1 MSDSPP
7 ALASSPASPVADSS
21 EWMHVGPEMGEAEY
35 VVALQKLGIQM
46 AASIP
51 QKLQERADTQTKMK
65 NTVGKVQKLWMWQNS
80 PDASR
85 SPWVQ
90 KIKDFMEKAQDDPTP
105 VGKGAEP
112 DSDVSSNIWGDQQLQ
127 LVLADDIGLEGASK
141 EPAASCDQGAD
152 GAGHEGESHEP
163 GSKHIEAAN
172 ALFTDEDPEAFKD
185 ALNEIKPEPVDVEPA
200 HGSKSKKRK
209 SKSKSKSKSRTKR
222 AKGGHDTS
230 TEARAG
236 SVDREQVLQSF
247 DQKYQDVIKS
257 LPHVLWPTST
267 KHGEHSYTAT
277 LIFQPKNT
285 L

>member
-1 MSDSPP
+1 
-7 ALASSPASPVADSS
+7 
-21 EWMHVGPEMGEAEY
+21 
-35 VVALQKLGIQM
+35 
-46 AASIP
+46 
-51 QKLQERADTQTKMK
+51 
-65 NTVGKVQKLWMWQNS
+65 
-80 PDASR
+80 
-85 SPWVQ
+85 
-90 KIKDFMEKAQDDPTP
+90 
-105 VGKGAEP
+105 
-112 DSDVSSNIWGDQQLQ
+112 
-127 LVLADDIGLEGASK
+127 
-141 EPAASCDQGAD
+141 
-152 GAGHEGESHEP
+152 
-163 GSKHIEAAN
+163 
-172 ALFTDEDPEAFKD
+172 
-185 ALNEIKPEPVDVEPA
+185 VEPA

-209 SKSKSKSKSRTKR
+209 SKSKSKSRSKR

>member
-1 MSDSPP
+1 M
-7 ALASSPASPVADSS
+7 
-21 EWMHVGPEMGEAEY
+21 
-35 VVALQKLGIQM
+35 
-46 AASIP
+46 
-51 QKLQERADTQTKMK
+51 
-65 NTVGKVQKLWMWQNS
+65 
-80 PDASR
+80 
-85 SPWVQ
+85 
-90 KIKDFMEKAQDDPTP
+90 
-105 VGKGAEP
+105 
-112 DSDVSSNIWGDQQLQ
+112 
-127 LVLADDIGLEGASK
+127 
-141 EPAASCDQGAD
+141 
-152 GAGHEGESHEP
+152 
-163 GSKHIEAAN
+163 
-172 ALFTDEDPEAFKD
+172 
-185 ALNEIKPEPVDVEPA
+185 NEIKPEPVDVEPA

-209 SKSKSKSKSRTKR
+209 SKSKSKSKSRSKR

>member
-90 KIKDFMEKAQDDPTP
+90 KIKDFMEKAHDDPTP

-209 SKSKSKSKSRTKR
+209 RV
-222 AKGGHDTS
+222 G
-230 TEARAG
+230 EARVEVLLRQQALKPKSDVQG
-236 SVDREQVLQSF
+236 NKLSGEKGKSMTFAKNIKDTWDQVRKKMGMADPEEVD
-247 DQKYQDVIKS
+247 
-257 LPHVLWPTST
+257 
-267 KHGEHSYTAT
+267 
-277 LIFQPKNT
+277 
-285 L
+285 